1 MSTGSSSDSPE
12 HAATS
17 VSGIRML
24 HDRVLLKPEISSD
37 ERRSAA
43 GIVIPATADTGKRLQ
58 WASVVAV
65 GQLVRQVE
73 VGYRV
78 LFDPENQAEVEFN
91 DEDYLLLRERDL
103 HAVAEREG
111 ERDGTG
117 MYL

>member
-1 MSTGSSSDSPE
+1 
-12 HAATS
+12 
-17 VSGIRML
+17 ML